1 MRPRHGFTL
10 VELMVVLVVGG
21 VLAFAAQSAW
31 MTYWERTRRA
41 AGAAALVA
49 ALVQLEVRHA
59 RTGRYDD
66 GVPRP
71 KLYVDGYSIRSQPCS
86 GVEGTELPPAQ
97 CIQVIAIPERED
109 PACGMLVLRST
120 GERWPED
127 SACWP

>member
-1 MRPRHGFTL
+1 MRPRRGFTL
-10 VELMVVLVVGG
+10 IELMVVLVIGG

-31 MTYWERTRRA
+31 TTYWERTRRA
-41 AGAAALVA
+41 AGGAALVA
-49 ALVQLEVRHA
+49 ALAQLEVRHA

-66 GVPRP
+66 GMPSP
-71 KLYVDGYSIRSQPCS
+71 EPYVDGYSIRSQPCS
-86 GVEGTELPPAQ
+86 GVEGTELPPVQ

-109 PACGMLVLRST
+109 PACGMLGLRST

>member
-1 MRPRHGFTL
+1 MRPRRGFTL
-10 VELMVVLVVGG
+10 IELMVVLVVGG

-31 MTYWERTRRA
+31 TTYWERTRRA
-41 AGAAALVA
+41 AGGAALVA
-49 ALVQLEVRHA
+49 ALAQLEIRHA
-59 RTGRYDD
+59 GTGRYD
-66 GVPRP
+66 GMPRP

-86 GVEGTELPPAQ
+86 SVGAELPPTQ

-120 GERWPED
+120 GERWPEN